1 MQPPAAGARRALRP
15 LRAAMLLLLSAA
27 LVACSTDDL
36 APSARIDTQTRV
48 GAVRPVLEGRVDE
61 TRAYPG
67 DAPARQAALDQPL
80 LEPSESQA
88 MPVSETAR
96 AASGMT
102 EVPPGGVDMDQM
114 LGLSPVV
121 GLAQEQS
128 QEIAEGSATQ
138 PVVGGIGEENVT
150 LLSAPAT
157 AAASA
162 NPGYDPDLPPLTPE
176 QIAAEE
182 ARKAALAG
190 RQQTREAEIR
200 ALRAKQAAEQFA
212 MLPRVENPIEVPDE
226 PNMSRPALPDVMPAS
241 EVACR
246 RQLTKLGVK
255 FRDLARITNGPS
267 CGIDYPIELTG
278 LSGGIDVKPSVKLN
292 CQVTAAFAQ
301 WVKNELVPSARY
313 RYFSGVSVIKPLGGY
328 SCRRMNSR
336 SRGPMSEHA
345 RGNAIDVGKFV
356 LKSGKEID
364 VRKPG
369 FFAFREKGLLKAVR
383 EDSCKY
389 FSTVLGPGSDP
400 FHKDH
405 FHFDL
410 RSRNSRYKHC
420 D

>member
-1 MQPPAAGARRALRP
+1 M
-15 LRAAMLLLLSAA
+15 RAAVALLLSTA

-36 APSARIDTQTRV
+36 APSARIDTKTHV
-48 GAVRPVLEGRVDE
+48 GAVRPVLEGRVGE
-61 TRAYPG
+61 ERAYSTRG
-67 DAPARQAALDQPL
+67 QAAERIAAREAAIEQPL
-80 LEPSESQA
+80 LEQGDTA
-88 MPVSETAR
+88 AAPVTQSAR
-96 AASGMT
+96 SASAMT

-121 GLAQEQS
+121 GLAEEQS
-128 QEIAEGSATQ
+128 QQIAEGNATQ
-138 PVVGGIGEENVT
+138 PVVGGIGEENVQ

-162 NPGYDPDLPPLTPE
+162 NPGYDPDLPPLTPQ
-176 QIAAEE
+176 QIAAQE
-182 ARKAALAG
+182 AQKAALAG
-190 RQQTREAEIR
+190 RQQSRDAEIR
-200 ALRAKQAAEQFA
+200 ALRARQAAEQFA
-212 MLPRVENPIEVPDE
+212 MLPRVENPVEITEE
-226 PNMSRPALPDVMPAS
+226 PQMSRPSLPDVMPAS
-241 EVACR
+241 EQACR
-246 RQLTKLGVK
+246 SQLRKLGVE
-255 FRDLARITNGPS
+255 FRDIPRIYNGPA

-278 LSGGIDVKPSVKLN
+278 LSGGVQVKPSVKLN

-301 WVKNELVPSARY
+301 WVKYELVPSSRY

-345 RGNAIDVGKFV
+345 HGNAIDVGKFV

-389 FSTVLGPGSDP
+389 FATVLGPGSDP

-410 RSRNSRYKHC
+410 RTRKSGYKHC